1 MHYANYKIVTHSGTF
16 HADESLAVY
25 MLKSLPRFSG
35 AELIR
40 TRDEAVI
47 SEAGIVVDVGAVY
60 DPQRL
65 RFDHHQRGFEETFS
79 ADHTVKLSSAG
90 LIYKHFGR
98 EMIAV
103 RFNLNPSDEKVNV
116 LYNKM
121 YDDFILAVIVIFYN
135 V

>member
-1 MHYANYKIVTHSGTF
+1 MTHSGTF

-25 MLKSLPRFSG
+25 MIKSIPKF
-35 AELIR
+35 AQAAVIR

-47 SEAGIVVDVGAVY
+47 SKGTIVVDVGAVY

-79 ADHTVKLSSAG
+79 PDHSVKLSSAG

-98 EMIAV
+98 EMIAA
-103 RFNLNPSDEKVNV
+103 RYKLNPADEKVDV

-121 YDDFILAVIVIFYN
+121 YDDFILAV
-135 V
+135 